1 MTEETYVQRMSRS
14 LFKLWQDA
22 LCKEKE
28 NYSGRR
34 RTRAGEGEI
43 WQEQENYGKTRRTM
57 AREGELCPEEEEC
70 YVRKRRKLDLE
81 G

>member
-14 LFKLWQDA
+14 LFKLWQEA

-28 NYSGRR
+28 NYSG
-34 RTRAGEGEI
+34 G
-43 WQEQENYGKTRRTM
+43 RRTM
-57 AREGELCPEEEEC
+57 AGEGVIWQEKKDHD
-70 YVRKRRKLDLE
+70 KRRRSMA